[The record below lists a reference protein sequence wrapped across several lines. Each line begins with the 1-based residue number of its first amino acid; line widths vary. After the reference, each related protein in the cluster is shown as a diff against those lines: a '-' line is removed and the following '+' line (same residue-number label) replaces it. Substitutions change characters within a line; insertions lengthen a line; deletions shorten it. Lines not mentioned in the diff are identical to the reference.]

1 MKPIRIAV
9 LVAISAVI
17 AAGVG
22 ALKVLGGENRLLGTT
37 VMVDEQ
43 EMTVTTSVKRVAP
56 GKVTFIIRNSGSVV
70 HELVVLRSSGGAASL
85 PVKHFKAVEDEKA
98 TIGEA
103 EDLEPGKS
111 TRLTLNLRPGRY
123 ILLCNVVGHYQLGMR
138 TSLLV
143 G

>member
-9 LVAISAVI
+9 LVAIAAVI
-17 AAGVG
+17 AGGVG
-22 ALKVLGGENRLLGTT
+22 ALKVLGGENRVLGTT

-56 GKVTFIIRNSGSVV
+56 GKVTFIIRNSGSVE
-70 HELVVLRSSGGAASL
+70 HELVVLRYSGSPGSL
-85 PVKHFKAVEDEKA
+85 PVRSFKALEDEEVV
-98 TIGEA
+98 IGEA
-103 EDLEPGKS
+103 EDLGPGKS

-123 ILLCNVVGHYQLGMR
+123 LLLCNVVGHYQLGMR